1 MLAGL
6 QARWLPCV
14 PLWWGFGLSPILG
27 MAFSKKDESG
37 LYASGQ
43 SHARQRT
50 VWLSRRF
57 VWQDLAGKNPCKA
70 SRQRKIRKPWSA
82 ALPASATPARPLG
95 LRDRRAASPIFGS
108 AVNSPQ

>member
-57 VWQDLAGKNPCKA
+57 VWQDMAGKNPCKA
-70 SRQRKIRKPWSA
+70 SRQRKIPKPWSA
-82 ALPASATPARPLG
+82 GRAPSLGDRDLGAAFKG
-95 LRDRRAASPIFGS
+95 LRDRRGGG
-108 AVNSPQ
+108 